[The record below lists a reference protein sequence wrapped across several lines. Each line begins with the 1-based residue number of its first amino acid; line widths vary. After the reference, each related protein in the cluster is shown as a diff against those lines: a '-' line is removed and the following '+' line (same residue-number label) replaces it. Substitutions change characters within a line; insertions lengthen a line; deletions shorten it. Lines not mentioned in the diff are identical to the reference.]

1 VPHTAQKRRADAKGA
16 AAGDS
21 ATLRGYDPAAM
32 QPPLDT
38 DVAFETPEHI
48 VFRYQLAGPARR
60 LFAHLLDLLLCY
72 GIVFVL
78 GILVVLAFFGNATS
92 GELGSGAK
100 AGSGILLVALFAAQ
114 WLWFVVW
121 EATRGQSPGKKI
133 AGIRVLADN
142 GRPIGWR
149 AAALRNL
156 LRAADA
162 LPTGYLVGLVSMLL
176 TSRFQRLGDLVAGTI
191 VVIPAHADAAAPID
205 LWPPAHPS
213 ELATLPDD
221 ITLDADEREAIELF
235 LRRRL
240 TVGRAREVEL
250 AEMIAGPLGARL
262 GYRHADPSRLLAM
275 VYDRAVNAGRTE
287 APPSSWRPRIAER
300 DRKKKRQRTS
310 GAPPRWP

>member
-1 VPHTAQKRRADAKGA
+1 
-16 AAGDS
+16 
-21 ATLRGYDPAAM
+21 M

-38 DVAFETPEHI
+38 DVAIETPEHI

-60 LFAHLLDLLLCY
+60 LLAYVLDLLLCY
-72 GIVFVL
+72 GIVFIL
-78 GILVVLAFFGNATS
+78 GILIIVAFFGSATR

-121 EATRGQSPGKKI
+121 EATRGQSPGKRI

-162 LPTGYLVGLVSMLL
+162 LPTGDLVGLVSMSL

-191 VVIPAHADAAAPID
+191 VVIPAHADAASPIE
-205 LWPPAHPS
+205 LSPPAHPK

-221 ITLDADEREAIELF
+221 VALDADEREAIELF
-235 LRRRL
+235 LRRRFTL
-240 TVGRAREVEL
+240 GRAREAEL
-250 AEMIAGPLGARL
+250 ATMIAGQIGERL
-262 GYRHADPSRLLAM
+262 GFRHADPSRLLAI

-287 APPSSWRPRIAER
+287 APASSWRPRNRAER
-300 DRKKKRQRTS
+300 EREKKRARPS